1 MIRRSAILAFVATAV
16 LAGPTVVAVL
26 AEPALAA
33 VEDFAVP
40 AGAQPQPAPAPADK
54 PPQTAPI
61 AAGPIAAPPLSPPAN
76 PPPPSVAPVAEPTAP
91 PPTTADQPPPRAA
104 SLAAPSVAA
113 SPAPV
118 TAPPASSAPPEAGEP
133 PLVQSP
139 PVAPS
144 EPAPAP
150 SVAPAPPPASSQPAA
165 ALPAPID
172 QGSPLAAT
180 IPPAAPVLVQP
191 LETLDLFSSGRD
203 TGLGGEL
210 WKGSSATIARAV
222 IPTLADKPMSPAAVG
237 LARRVLATAATAP
250 DGAGS
255 DTDLAAARVRA
266 LLALGDA
273 PGVDAILERTP
284 GVANNAA
291 LSRIAAEAALIT
303 DQPDKACRI
312 GDGLSTGREALYW
325 LRLRAYCQA
334 RQGKGAEAQLTFTI
348 ATQEGADPD
357 YARLM
362 GVILAKAGDPGPA
375 ALRDGLDYALSRR
388 LQLDPGAALA
398 DAPRA
403 IAEHVRA
410 PPAAGVA
417 TPDHI
422 IAPPPPSET
431 DILAALRAAKTPA
444 AYMIAAKAQAP
455 GALALAQQHA
465 TLAAPVQIATAAL
478 AAGDLAS
485 AQQIRAGLVQD
496 TIPGASATDLA
507 ILDAAIAV
515 AADKPDPQTLDRL
528 AERGMSADAEA
539 KVRAQAAAAI
549 YAPFAGAV
557 GPNARA
563 EMSGFD
569 LGAGEGASGAM
580 LALDLAADARAK
592 GDVAMLSLGL
602 AQAGGAAG
610 PAPAARA
617 RLERALAR
625 AGLVADAKA
634 FALEGLIGLQSR

>member
-1 MIRRSAILAFVATAV
+1 MIRRSAILAFVAATV
-16 LAGPTVVAVL
+16 LAGPAVVAVP

-40 AGAQPQPAPAPADK
+40 AGAQPQSAPAPADQL
-54 PPQTAPI
+54 PQTAPI
-61 AAGPIAAPPLSPPAN
+61 AAAPIAAPPISPPAN
-76 PPPPSVAPVAEPTAP
+76 QPPSSVAPVAEPAAP
-91 PPTTADQPPPRAA
+91 PPSTTVDQPPPLTA
-104 SLAAPSVAA
+104 SLAAPPVPA

-118 TAPPASSAPPEAGEP
+118 TAPPASRAP

-139 PVAPS
+139 PVAPT
-144 EPAPAP
+144 ELAPAP
-150 SVAPAPPPASSQPAA
+150 SVAPAPP
-165 ALPAPID
+165 APID
-172 QGSPLAAT
+172 QGPPLAKT
-180 IPPAAPVLVQP
+180 IPPPAPVLVQP

-210 WKGSSATIARAV
+210 WKGSSAAIARTV
-222 IPTLADKPMSPAAVG
+222 IPTLADKPMSPAAIG

-255 DTDLAAARVRA
+255 DADLAAARVRA

-284 GVANNAA
+284 GVTNNAA
-291 LSRIAAEAALIT
+291 LSQIAAEAALIT

-312 GDGLSTGREALYW
+312 SEGLSTGREALYW

-334 RQGKGAEAQLTFTI
+334 RQGRGAEAQLTFTI
-348 ATQEGADPD
+348 ATQQGADPD

-375 ALRDGLDYALSRR
+375 ALRDGLDYALSRG
-388 LQLDPGAALA
+388 LQLDPGPALA
-398 DAPRA
+398 DAPPA

-410 PPAAGVA
+410 APGAAA
-417 TPDHI
+417 PDHI
-422 IAPPPPSET
+422 IASPPPSEA
-431 DILAALRAAKTPA
+431 DVLAALRAAKTPA
-444 AYMIAAKAQAP
+444 AYLIAAMAQAP
-455 GALALAQQHA
+455 GALALAQPHA
-465 TLAAPVQIATAAL
+465 TLVAPVQIATAAL

-515 AADKPDPQTLDRL
+515 AADKPDPQALDRL
-528 AERGMSADAEA
+528 AERGMSADSEA

-563 EMSGFD
+563 ELSGFD

-592 GDVAMLSLGL
+592 GDVAMLSLRL